1 MPQGLQSVP
10 EAVLAE
16 AYLPQIRIRIEGTLK
31 FLRIDLA
38 VLVENVSI
46 DLCDH
51 IYLCMSCIALCG
63 LQIAVVEF
71 QLVSRTGMSQR
82 VKDDVREPCLLFQQ

>member
-1 MPQGLQSVP
+1 MGRGILCPFALYKSYK
-10 EAVLAE
+10 AFIL
-16 AYLPQIRIRIEGTLK
+16 
-31 FLRIDLA
+31 LRIDLA

-46 DLCDH
+46 DLCNH